1 MSVQFN
7 NQNKNKKIFVYMNDI
22 YKVMTSKEINVI
34 TDNLIIYD
42 YTI

>member
-7 NQNKNKKIFVYMNDI
+7 NQNQKIKIFVYMNDI